1 MRMININ
8 WSIHLKSMSNEF
20 FLNAINGNTTTTT
33 VSRVRNIK
41 KPVKPAIY
49 EVRTI
54 AYNIE

>member
-1 MRMININ
+1 MI
-8 WSIHLKSMSNEF
+8 

-49 EVRTI
+49 ELLAV
-54 AYNIE
+54 A

>member
-8 WSIHLKSMSNEF
+8 WSIDLKSMSNEF

-49 EVRTI
+49 EARTI
-54 AYNIE
+54 A